1 MPVILW
7 CLNRLSST
15 FFLMTSRF
23 NTNAFSLSLHNQRW
37 WRTLNLFCNRNSRK
51 ERANID
57 CECWWWEHWA
67 RTIFL
72 FNFRCTFTTRSSY
85 TPFWLYTLISLPT
98 FFSRVTVFLSV
109 SKAIKSDEK
118 YGDHYGKFVGQLFRF
133 VFFFRWCW
141 CWKCDFFVTHFSA
154 NKLYLEWHNRIL
166 CEPSSRE

>member
-1 MPVILW
+1 MYDDVTHSKLKHELIPHFYVLVILW

-23 NTNAFSLSLHNQRW
+23 NTNAFSLSLHNERW

-57 CECWWWEHWA
+57 CECWWWEHRA

-72 FNFRCTFTTRSSY
+72 FNFRYTFTHTHSIHHIPHTSCIH
-85 TPFWLYTLISLPT
+85 WLACRLFFYHAT
-98 FFSRVTVFLSV
+98 FFLSV

-118 YGDHYGKFVGQLFRF
+118 CGVTIMVNLSGNFSGLS
-133 VFFFRWCW
+133 FFA
-141 CWKCDFFVTHFSA
+141 DVHA
-154 NKLYLEWHNRIL
+154 
-166 CEPSSRE
+166 